1 MENKKEVL
9 NDLHRKKA
17 AICFGC
23 GVRVYMR
30 EKRKKRKK
38 ELVLHFPMIAFIRK
52 TRRRAEKKGR
62 GVIVVRWRKKKK
74 THTQKA
80 THFAFS

>member
-30 EKRKKRKK
+30 EKEKKK
-38 ELVLHFPMIAFIRK
+38 ERK
-52 TRRRAEKKGR
+52 NLFY
-62 GVIVVRWRKKKK
+62 I
-74 THTQKA
+74 
-80 THFAFS
+80 FL

>member
-30 EKRKKRKK
+30 EKKKKKKERTCSTFSCDSIHQKDEEKSRKKR
-38 ELVLHFPMIAFIRK
+38 
-52 TRRRAEKKGR
+52 G
-62 GVIVVRWRKKKK
+62 GG
-74 THTQKA
+74 
-80 THFAFS
+80 